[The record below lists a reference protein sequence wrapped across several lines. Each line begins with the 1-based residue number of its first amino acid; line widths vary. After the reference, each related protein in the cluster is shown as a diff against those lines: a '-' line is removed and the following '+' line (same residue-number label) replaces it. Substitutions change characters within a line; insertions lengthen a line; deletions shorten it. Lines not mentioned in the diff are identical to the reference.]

1 MSSKAYLVPALL
13 TATLLLLACATPEEQ
28 AALRREQ
35 QIEKEIARKKFLA
48 GLSKKCKEYGF
59 KAGTTEF
66 SQCLQQAE
74 QQELLSRSVKLQK
87 KQLEQNEKSTFEA
100 MMELENKT
108 RQQLNQ
114 K

>member
-1 MSSKAYLVPALL
+1 MPKQTFLIPLILMTSV
-13 TATLLLLACATPEEQ
+13 LLLACATTEEQ
-28 AALRREQ
+28 AVKRREQ
-35 QIEKEIARKKFLA
+35 KIEKENARKNFLLS
-48 GLSKKCKEYGF
+48 LSKKCKDYGF

-74 QQELLSRSVKLQK
+74 QQEILSRSVKLQK
-87 KQLEQNEKSTFEA
+87 KQIEQNEKSLFES

>member
-1 MSSKAYLVPALL
+1 MLKQTFLVP
-13 TATLLLLACATPEEQ
+13 TLLMASAILLACATPEEQ
-28 AALRREQ
+28 AVKRKEQ
-35 QIEKEIARKKFLA
+35 QIEKENARKIFLLT
-48 GLSKKCKEYGF
+48 LSKKCKDYGF

-66 SQCLQQAE
+66 YQCLQQAE
-74 QQELLSRSVKLQK
+74 QQEILSRSVKLQK
-87 KQLEQNEKSTFEA
+87 KQIEQNEKSLFES

>member
-1 MSSKAYLVPALL
+1 M
-13 TATLLLLACATPEEQ
+13 
-28 AALRREQ
+28 RREQ
-35 QIEKEIARKKFLA
+35 QIEKENARKKFLSM
-48 GLSKKCKEYGF
+48 LSKKCKEYGF
-59 KAGTTEF
+59 KPGTTEF

-74 QQELLSRSVKLQK
+74 QQETLTRSVKLQK
-87 KQLEQNEKSTFEA
+87 KQIEQNEKSLFES